1 MAAIFGQSQT
11 WWVQPKEDGPWRPI
25 LGAPAVVAALQK
37 KREVFPLGRV
47 LQDMNVHPP
56 RGIQYLKK
64 NPTLGIANPPQPWCI
79 SVATGKLYE
88 HVQAQIWFDGESA
101 SLAQGRRI
109 YLTQAEL
116 TAFVV
121 SCANTSETIS
131 GYEPS
136 KIVDARDRDEVRLE
150 EERDAARAK
159 IEMEGFIVDSE
170 DEEEEDGSFSG
181 SGSEDEQDGSGSE
194 DDDESSAGSSVM
206 SCEPPP
212 KQPKKRRVIAD
223 DDSDVEEVKQVR
235 GQDEVVD
242 IEALRRWTTGGG
254 GGGGEDD
261 PIEVMSSTR
270 SVHGEEEEEETA
282 EAEEDASRDMLMT
295 ISLAPSPIPTPS
307 EFSSV
312 AADVSAMSHR
322 EGPSPIVVMSTEML
336 TPPPNHAW
344 IGPNLVV
351 IPPPP
356 PAPVK
361 PEADIPEEVEEEEPM
376 LTLEDVVRAARA
388 SV

>member
-1 MAAIFGQSQT
+1 M
-11 WWVQPKEDGPWRPI
+11 
-25 LGAPAVVAALQK
+25 
-37 KREVFPLGRV
+37 
-47 LQDMNVHPP
+47 
-56 RGIQYLKK
+56 
-64 NPTLGIANPPQPWCI
+64 
-79 SVATGKLYE
+79 
-88 HVQAQIWFDGESA
+88 
-101 SLAQGRRI
+101 
-109 YLTQAEL
+109 
-116 TAFVV
+116 V

-181 SGSEDEQDGSGSE
+181 SGSEDEEDGSGSE
-194 DDDESSAGSSVM
+194 DDDDESSAGSSVM

-223 DDSDVEEVKQVR
+223 DDDSDVEVVERR
-235 GQDEVVD
+235 GQGEAQD
-242 IEALRRWTTGGG
+242 IEALRRWAT

-270 SVHGEEEEEETA
+270 SVHGEEAEEEVAEEDA
-282 EAEEDASRDMLMT
+282 EEAEEVGAEADGDASRDMLMT

-356 PAPVK
+356 AK
-361 PEADIPEEVEEEEPM
+361 PEVEEAAIPEEEEEPM